1 MLNDAELSPWPNS
14 SGPNSSAR
22 SEPVSVSEYPRFGR
36 RNPDAARKVAKTGSI
51 SPAVCVVNNNMQRRT
66 ERIEMKVKSG
76 QQLENQNTG
85 SIG

>member
-1 MLNDAELSPWPNS
+1 MLNDAELSPGPNS

-51 SPAVCVVNNNMQRRT
+51 SPAVYGVNNRYGAQNRKSRNESKIGTGIT
-66 ERIEMKVKSG
+66 EPKHW
-76 QQLENQNTG
+76 
-85 SIG
+85 